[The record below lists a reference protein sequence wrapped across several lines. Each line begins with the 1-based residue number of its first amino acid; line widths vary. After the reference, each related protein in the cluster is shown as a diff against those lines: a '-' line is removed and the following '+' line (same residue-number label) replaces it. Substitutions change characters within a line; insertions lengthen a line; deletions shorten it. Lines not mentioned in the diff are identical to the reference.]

1 MMKDFRA
8 IMGVF
13 FGLLGL
19 LLVGAGV
26 LAPEMQAPLAQT
38 NVNLWSGVMML
49 SFGGVLLWFSRQRA

>member
-1 MMKDFRA
+1 MKDFRA

-26 LAPEMQAPLAQT
+26 LAPEMRAPLAQT